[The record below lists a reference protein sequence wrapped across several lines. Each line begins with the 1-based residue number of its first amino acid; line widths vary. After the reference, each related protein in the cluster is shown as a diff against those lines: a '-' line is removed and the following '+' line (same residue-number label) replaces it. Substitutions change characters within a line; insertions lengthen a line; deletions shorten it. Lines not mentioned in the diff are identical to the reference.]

1 MSLRHNLEDFNDF
14 FLNNEEYND
23 EILFELDSLH
33 CKLDI
38 LAKMLLLDNFEEKL
52 KLYKQFFQ

>member
-1 MSLRHNLEDFNDF
+1 MFIYFNDF

-33 CKLDI
+33 CKLDL

>member
-1 MSLRHNLEDFNDF
+1 MNLKHNLEDFNDF

>member
-1 MSLRHNLEDFNDF
+1 MNLRHNLEDFNDF

-23 EILFELDSLH
+23 EILFELDNLH